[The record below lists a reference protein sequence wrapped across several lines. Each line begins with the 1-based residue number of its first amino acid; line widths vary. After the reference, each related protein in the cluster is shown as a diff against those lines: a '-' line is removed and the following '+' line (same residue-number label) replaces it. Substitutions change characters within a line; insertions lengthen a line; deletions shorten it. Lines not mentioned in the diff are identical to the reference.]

1 MSTTAPAVPSVPA
14 TPAAGRR
21 GAALAVLV
29 SAQFVVMLDTSLV
42 NVALPSIQRD
52 LALTPSGLAWVVNA
66 YVVVF
71 GGLLLLSGRAADL
84 LGRRRVLMAGA
95 AVFAAGAVTAG
106 AAVDEVMLV
115 AGRVVQGVGA
125 AALSPAALA
134 LLLQAFPGT
143 RRAHAMSAWGAAST
157 AGGASGVL
165 VGGVL
170 TGTVGWSWAFFATVP
185 VCLVVLAAAPRLLDR
200 AAPGPR
206 RRFDAWGAA
215 TVTGAL
221 AALVHAALAVPTHGW
236 DAPPVITGAV
246 LALGLL
252 ATFVVVERRAAD
264 PLVPLGLLG
273 DRDVAAG
280 IVLGVLGGAARASS
294 FVLVAL
300 CLQQHLHLSPQ
311 TAGLAMVPTSLAG
324 FAVSLALLPRVLRA
338 LGPER
343 SIVVGLVVLAGGHLW
358 LARVPADAHYV
369 LDVLPGLLLVAA
381 GVALSFT
388 PTTMVIASGVPAQQA
403 GLASGLSSSSAQ
415 VGAALGIAAFTAV
428 AAASSHGDAGDG
440 LTGAGFGAAFV
451 AAAAVALVAAAVGA
465 WLARRR

>member
-1 MSTTAPAVPSVPA
+1 MSTTAPTVPSVRA
-14 TPAAGRR
+14 TPARGR
-21 GAALAVLV
+21 GAALVVLV
-29 SAQFVVMLDTSLV
+29 SAQFAVMLDTSLV

-52 LALTPSGLAWVVNA
+52 LTLTPSGLVWVVNA

-71 GGLLLLSGRAADL
+71 GGLLLLSGRVADL

-95 AVFAAGAVTAG
+95 AVFLVGAVTAG
-106 AAVDEVMLV
+106 AAVDETMLV

-125 AALSPAALA
+125 AALSPAAMA
-134 LLLQAFPGT
+134 LLLQTFPGPG
-143 RRAHAMSAWGAAST
+143 RARAMSAWGAAST
-157 AGGASGVL
+157 AGGAAGVL

-185 VCLVVLAAAPRLLDR
+185 VCLAVLVTAPRLLDR

-206 RRFDAWGAA
+206 RRFDAWGAV
-215 TVTGAL
+215 TITGAL
-221 AALVHAALAVPTHGW
+221 AALVHAALAVPAHGW
-236 DAPPVITGAV
+236 GAPAVLAGAG
-246 LALGLL
+246 LALGLV
-252 ATFVVVERRAAD
+252 AAFVVVERRTPD

-280 IVLGVLGGAARASS
+280 LVLGVLGGAARASS

-300 CLQQHLHLSPQ
+300 YLQQHLHLAPQ
-311 TAGLAMVPTSLAG
+311 AAGLAMVPTSLAG

-338 LGPER
+338 LGPAR

-358 LARVPADAHYV
+358 LARVPAEAHYA

-388 PTTMVIASGVPAQQA
+388 PTTMVVAAGVPAPQA

-415 VGAALGIAAFTAV
+415 VGAALGIATFTAV
-428 AAASSHGDAGDG
+428 AAAASHGDDAGA
-440 LTGAGFGAAFV
+440 LTGAGFGAAFL
-451 AAAAVALVAAAVGA
+451 AAAAVALAAAAVGA